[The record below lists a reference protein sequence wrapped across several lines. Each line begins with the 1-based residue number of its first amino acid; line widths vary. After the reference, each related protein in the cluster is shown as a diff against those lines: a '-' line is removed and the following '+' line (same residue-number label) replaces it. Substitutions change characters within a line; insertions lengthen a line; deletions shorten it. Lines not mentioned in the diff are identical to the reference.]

1 LFDTDRIPRNTNL
14 RQDGGRRY
22 VDLVVALEIEAH
34 AHGSIPFFSKAAKPN
49 VVLSSP
55 DTEKAAG
62 LADVVR
68 DLLSVLEHAKPSLD
82 LASLLLLVRVGAS
95 SRANGN

>member
-1 LFDTDRIPRNTNL
+1 MDN
-14 RQDGGRRY
+14 Q
-22 VDLVVALEIEAH
+22 EASLITF
-34 AHGSIPFFSKAAKPN
+34 SIVLHKAAKPN

-55 DTEKAAG
+55 DAEKVAG

-95 SRANGN
+95 SRISSFSNTVTDLEFT